1 LLASQF
7 IAGGFDT
14 ARHAKD
20 KAPIAEDTIR
30 RMRSFAPFLPE
41 DPVKVVR
48 YDGAA
53 KVVGGVAMA
62 VGIFPRLAAAGLAT
76 SLVPT
81 TWAAHRYWQHE
92 DPSVRAQQKIQ
103 FLKNCG
109 LLGGLLLA
117 MVDTEGKPS
126 LAYRAKRAPGRVQHA
141 AHDASRDVPLAVKSR
156 AKAAK
161 KATKKAAKDAKKA
174 ARDRLPG

>member
-1 LLASQF
+1 MF

-20 KAPIAEDTIR
+20 KAPLAEDTIR
-30 RMRSFAPFLPE
+30 AIAKRVSFLPD

-53 KVVGGVAMA
+53 KVVGGVALA
-62 VGIFPRLAAAGLAT
+62 VGVFPRLASLGLAT

-92 DPSVRAQQKIQ
+92 DPTVRAQQKIQ

-109 LLGGLLLA
+109 LLGGLMLA
-117 MVDTEGKPS
+117 MVDTEGKPGI
-126 LAYRAKRAPGRVQHA
+126 AWRARRVPGSVKHT
-141 AHDASRDVPLAVKSR
+141 AHDVSRDVPRALR
-156 AKAAK
+156 AKAK
-161 KATKKAAKDAKKA
+161 SAKDA
-174 ARDRLPG
+174 LPVG

>member
-1 LLASQF
+1 MF
-7 IAGGFDT
+7 ISGGLDT

-30 RMRSFAPFLPE
+30 KISSKVSFLPD

-53 KVVGGVAMA
+53 KVVGGVALA
-62 VGIFPRLAAAGLAT
+62 VGVLPRLAALGLAT
-76 SLVPT
+76 SLLPT
-81 TWAAHRYWQHE
+81 TWAAHRFWQHE

-109 LLGGLLLA
+109 LLGGLMLA

-126 LAYRAKRAPGRVQHA
+126 LAWRARRVPGAVKHT
-141 AHDASRDVPLAVKSR
+141 AHDVSRDVPRAVRGK
-156 AKAAK
+156 AKAARE
-161 KATKKAAKDAKKA
+161 A
-174 ARDRLPG
+174 LPVG